1 MREEVSRKEV
11 SRKEARAGQSP
22 QPETV
27 LVTGATGFLGE
38 YLVRRLVGKYR
49 VLALGRNR
57 DRGRRLEAYGAVFCP
72 GDFTRRESC
81 ACYLKEADYVIHA
94 GALSSVWGKWEDF
107 YRTNVAGT
115 DLIARLCREYGVRR
129 LVYLSSPS
137 IYTCREDRYEIREE
151 DAPERNELNYYIRSK
166 LMAEERIRWWNRKG
180 LETVILRPRGLIGP
194 GDTSLVPRLL
204 RANQGVGIPLFNG
217 GHNLVDL
224 TGV

>member
-1 MREEVSRKEV
+1 MREEISRKEV
-11 SRKEARAGQSP
+11 RAGQSS

-38 YLVRRLVGKYR
+38 YLVRRLVGRYR

-107 YRTNVAGT
+107 YQTNVA
-115 DLIARLCREYGVRR
+115 REQPP
-129 LVYLSSPS
+129 SSPES
-137 IYTCREDRYEIREE
+137 CR
-151 DAPERNELNYYIRSK
+151 PS
-166 LMAEERIRWWNRKG
+166 
-180 LETVILRPRGLIGP
+180 
-194 GDTSLVPRLL
+194 S
-204 RANQGVGIPLFNG
+204 
-217 GHNLVDL
+217 
-224 TGV
+224 